1 MNAMARGR
9 GFNEGRR
16 GFTPRRCAEGAWP
29 RAHTCG
35 GGAATRGGLGL
46 TLLSPPPR
54 SPFQLSRLSLSR
66 PNDPHPA
73 LPPPGSPWAAVQ
85 AAHAVLRG
93 LHLHLDWASRAL
105 VLLRN
110 RL

>member
-1 MNAMARGR
+1 MASGAHVRGGR
-9 GFNEGRR
+9 GHARWAGPNPPF
-16 GFTPRRCAEGAWP
+16 
-29 RAHTCG
+29 
-35 GGAATRGGLGL
+35 
-46 TLLSPPPR
+46 PPPR